1 MNLKLKINNL
11 LKPIAKIKKLYYYNY
26 GTNPKKNKRKRHKK
40 MIKAETIAAVERERE
55 RERATTLKNNQAKKL
70 ALLNEYKRQTIS
82 K

>member
-1 MNLKLKINNL
+1 
-11 LKPIAKIKKLYYYNY
+11 
-26 GTNPKKNKRKRHKK
+26 

>member
-1 MNLKLKINNL
+1 MSEFKLKINNL
-11 LKPIAKIKKLYYYNY
+11 LKTIAKIKKLYYYNY
-26 GTNPKKNKRKRHKK
+26 STNPKKNKRKRHKK
-40 MIKAETIAAVERERE
+40 MTKAKTVAAVE